1 MWTYHPIVRT
11 ESNIRSL
18 KRHIAPRT
26 ANLSILTIKNEGIV
40 PLKKMLKIIEG

>member
-1 MWTYHPIVRT
+1 MWTHHPIVRT

-18 KRHIAPRT
+18 KRHIAPIT

-40 PLKKMLKIIEG
+40 SLKEMLKTREG